1 MIANGPW
8 RFEIDSDGSGDNFW
22 VEDANGQLVLGGCG
36 CCGSPYLRTE
46 NPEEIARLINA
57 APELLEMCERL
68 YLFASAY
75 ADRSAIEAGHGFLE
89 SAKDL
94 IAKVKGN

>member
-8 RFEIDSDGSGDNFW
+8 TYEIDCKPRDAFGIK
-22 VEDANGQLVLGGCG
+22 DANGKMILGGCG
-36 CCGSPYLRTE
+36 CCGSPYLRRE
-46 NPEEIARLINA
+46 NPEEIARLLGA

-75 ADRSAIEAGHGFLE
+75 ADKSAIESGHGFLE

-94 IAKVKGN
+94 IAKVKGA

>member
-8 RFEIDSDGSGDNFW
+8 TYTLEDSGNELNIKASNQRS
-22 VEDANGQLVLGGCG
+22 VVGGCG
-36 CCGSPYLRTE
+36 CCGSPYIMQD
-46 NPEEIARLINA
+46 NPHDFARLLTA

-68 YLFASAY
+68 YMFASAY
-75 ADRSAIEAGHGFLE
+75 ADKSAIDAGHGFLE

>member
-8 RFEIDSDGSGDNFW
+8 TYEIDCKPREAFGI
-22 VEDANGQLVLGGCG
+22 EDANGGTVLGGCG
-36 CCGSPYLRTE
+36 CCGSPYLGRE
-46 NPEEIARLINA
+46 NTEEIARLLGS

-68 YLFASAY
+68 YMFASAY
-75 ADRSAIEAGHGFLE
+75 ADKSAIEAGHGFLE